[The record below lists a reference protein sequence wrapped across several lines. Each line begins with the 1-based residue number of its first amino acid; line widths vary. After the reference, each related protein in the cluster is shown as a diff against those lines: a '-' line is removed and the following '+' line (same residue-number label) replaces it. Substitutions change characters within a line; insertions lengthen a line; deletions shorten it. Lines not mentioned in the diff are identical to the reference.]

1 MNRLTR
7 DETAEP
13 ISRDQIIRREKGQ
26 GNTDCSVPLTSS
38 RIDSLVR
45 LILALAICV
54 TIHTT
59 CRRRKKILCRVR
71 LPTNKLVKVLRS
83 IIATASKPARWIHQ
97 SENRIT
103 QPREYVRHL
112 ILVTL
117 TLFTI
122 RPTRFL
128 WLLVMVCLCS

>member
-1 MNRLTR
+1 MNRLAR

-13 ISRDQIIRREKGQ
+13 VSRDQIIRREKGQ

-59 CRRRKKILCRVR
+59 CRRRKKYFVACAFQQ
-71 LPTNKLVKVLRS
+71 TNL
-83 IIATASKPARWIHQ
+83 SKFFDQ
-97 SENRIT
+97 
-103 QPREYVRHL
+103 
-112 ILVTL
+112 
-117 TLFTI
+117 
-122 RPTRFL
+122 
-128 WLLVMVCLCS
+128 